1 MKKIVTDLNDPVEP
15 AAFVNSVVEHYT
27 FESYF
32 GDFPADISLNQNVD
46 KLLEIGNCKV
56 IPFVGDILHNV
67 YNVNTIFRLYL
78 SSWTIFFMDPSP
90 SAGAGCMLIDP
101 KGSKWMISYRLEFQC
116 TNNIVEYEALVQGLK
131 K

>member
-1 MKKIVTDLNDPVEP
+1 M
-15 AAFVNSVVEHYT
+15 Y
-27 FESYF
+27 SYF
-32 GDFPADISLNQNVD
+32 CDLPADISLNQNVD

-78 SSWTIFFMDPSP
+78 SSWTIFYMDPGP
-90 SAGAGCMLIDP
+90 SVGAGCMLIDP